1 MNSPHRFSRWLPL
14 IPGLLAGVFTLAF
27 AAWLL
32 QSRDEASSQRS
43 TLLEQDL
50 LWQKQ
55 AIEQQITFDVQSLN
69 GLATTLNVTDVNT
82 AIFEARVQSLI
93 QTSPEIASFSVQ
105 DGKGTVLWHAATQN
119 NWSVP
124 YEGKGGWSDIN
135 TSHGEPK
142 VTYAVLTPDR
152 KRYVVAVFALDTLLQ
167 QQVPWWIAQRYQISL
182 LDAQDRPLAAKF
194 QRQLDTTGLSHSIQL
209 TAPPLALKLKGD
221 LYAGSV
227 TATGDILPALM
238 LVLAMAMLAST
249 AALNRMIRVRAQAEE
264 RLKAEVAF
272 RHAVDTSLVSGMIAF
287 DRRGRII
294 YTNRAFGEMVGYSAE
309 ELREVRPPMP
319 YWPPEEIERCQATYD
334 AIIAGHNEPAG
345 FMVRLMRRNGERF
358 DVRIHASRL
367 VDGDGNHIGWMGSL
381 HDVTEIR
388 REREALQASHER
400 FVAVLNGLDASVAV
414 TDAETGE
421 LLMSN
426 LQFDRAFQL
435 PDLRGRCCIVPLVA
449 RRAEPPVDAEWYDTY
464 RDHWYQVKSRQSTW
478 VDGSA
483 VWLEI
488 ATDITALKSATE
500 RERQQ
505 NEALQQT
512 GRLISM
518 GEMASSL
525 AHELNQPLG
534 AIASYVSGCRNLLG
548 SPEPNL
554 PQLGQALD
562 KMGEQAKRA
571 GHIIR
576 GIREFVQRR
585 APRRQRCEIN
595 ALLDTVLGLLGH
607 EIVRR
612 GVEIS
617 VAQNEN
623 MPPIFADA
631 VMLEQV
637 LFNLIKN
644 ALEAMDSTPQDKRT
658 LAIGLLRDEGVL
670 RVTISDRGSGISPAQ
685 REQLFKPFYSTKDT
699 GMGIGLNICRSIIEH
714 HHGRMWVEEN
724 PGGGTRFIF
733 TVPFPGVEEV
743 IAAQEM

>member
-1 MNSPHRFSRWLPL
+1 MSSPHRFARWLPL

-32 QSRDEASSQRS
+32 QSRDEATSQRS

-55 AIEQQITFDVQSLN
+55 AIEQQITFDLQSLA
-69 GLATTLNVTDVNT
+69 GLAATLNITDLSEP
-82 AIFEARVQSLI
+82 IFQARVQSLI
-93 QTSPEIASFSVQ
+93 QSSPEIASFSVQ
-105 DGKGTVLWHAATQN
+105 NGHGLVLWHAATQN

-124 YEGKGGWSDIN
+124 YEGAGGWGEVSV
-135 TSHGEPK
+135 SHGEPK
-142 VTYAVLTPDR
+142 VTYAIATPDR
-152 KRYVVAVFALDTLLQ
+152 RRFIVAVFALDTLLQ

-182 LDAQDRPLAAKF
+182 IDANGHPLAAKF
-194 QRQLDTTGLSHSIQL
+194 QRQLDTTGISHTIQL
-209 TAPPLALKLKGD
+209 TAPPLEMKLKGD

-227 TATGDILPALM
+227 SATGDILPALM
-238 LVLAMAMLAST
+238 LVLAIAMLAST
-249 AALNRMIRVRAQAEE
+249 AALNRMIKVRAQAEE
-264 RLKAEVAF
+264 QLKAEVAF

-309 ELREVRPPMP
+309 ELRETRPPMP

-334 AIIAGHNEPAG
+334 AIVAGHVEPSG

-367 VDGDGNHIGWMGSL
+367 VDGDGHHIGWMGSL

-435 PDLRGRCCIVPLVA
+435 PDLRGRCCIVPLVV

-488 ATDITALKSATE
+488 ATDITALKSASE

-534 AIASYVSGCRNLLG
+534 AIASYVSGCRNLL
-548 SPEPNL
+548 SSTAPNL

-585 APRRQRCEIN
+585 APRRQRCDIN
-595 ALLDTVLGLLGH
+595 TLLETVLGLLGH

-617 VAQNEN
+617 IAQNEG
-623 MPPIFADA
+623 MPPIYADA

-644 ALEAMDSTPQDKRT
+644 ALEAMDATPRDRRT
-658 LAIGLLRDEGVL
+658 LAIGLSRDDEML
-670 RVTISDRGSGISPAQ
+670 RVTIADRGVGIAPEQ
-685 REQLFKPFYSTKDT
+685 REQLFKPFFSTKDT

-733 TVPFPGVEEV
+733 TVPFPTTDEGLVE
-743 IAAQEM
+743 QDL